1 MGNNVCERGK
11 RTAAGD
17 SVDGGGAGNQ
27 PETRRTRSRR
37 MRARPPLPAAV
48 FRGMILVVPGKRA
61 SESPETPR
69 ESAGEGSTDGL
80 LEQARR
86 GNRSAAGVLFER
98 CRPWLRRWARGR
110 LPAWARDGI
119 DTSDVVH
126 DALSRTFVRLETF
139 QSNRASALRAYLQ
152 RAVEN
157 RVHDQLRRVQ
167 RRSTLRAAD
176 APSWVTGNGTSR
188 LHQWLDD
195 DGRREYLDGLAHL
208 TPRERRLIVGRVEM
222 GYGYRQLAF
231 VEGMSSA
238 DAARKALGRALR
250 RLIDIAD

>member
-1 MGNNVCERGK
+1 M
-11 RTAAGD
+11 
-17 SVDGGGAGNQ
+17 
-27 PETRRTRSRR
+27 
-37 MRARPPLPAAV
+37 PAAV

-61 SESPETPR
+61 SESSEPPR
-69 ESAGEGSTDGL
+69 ESTSEGSTDGL

-86 GNRSAAGVLFER
+86 GNRSAVDVLFER
-98 CRPWLRRWARGR
+98 CRTWVRRWARGR

-126 DALSRTFVRLETF
+126 DALCRTFVRLGTF
-139 QSNRASALRAYLQ
+139 QSNRSGALRAYLQ

-157 RVHDQLRRVQ
+157 RVHDQLRRVH
-167 RRSTLRAAD
+167 RRSTMRVAD
-176 APSWVTGNGTSR
+176 APSWVTGNGASR
-188 LHQWLDD
+188 LHQLLDD

-250 RLIDIAD
+250 RLIDIAA

>member
-1 MGNNVCERGK
+1 
-11 RTAAGD
+11 
-17 SVDGGGAGNQ
+17 
-27 PETRRTRSRR
+27 
-37 MRARPPLPAAV
+37 
-48 FRGMILVVPGKRA
+48 MILVMLGKRA
-61 SESPETPR
+61 FGSLETPCGSTS
-69 ESAGEGSTDGL
+69 EASTDGL

-86 GNRSAAGVLFER
+86 GNRSAVDLLFER
-98 CRPWLRRWARGR
+98 CRTWLRRRARGR

-126 DALSRTFVRLETF
+126 DALCRTFMRLETF
-139 QSNRASALRAYLQ
+139 QATRASALRAYLQ

-167 RRSTLRAAD
+167 RRSTMRIAD
-176 APSWVTGNGTSR
+176 APSWVTGNGASR
-188 LHQWLDD
+188 LQRVLDD

-231 VEGMSSA
+231 VEGLSSA